1 MYQQMKNPKDKLVHL
16 EGDLYELVRITANAS
31 LIGFDEQLNNIL
43 SLFFFGQQKQ
53 ATKQPKNQESEVSNE
68 HKSIRP

>member
-16 EGDLYELVRITANAS
+16 EGDLYELVRITANAK

-53 ATKQPKNQESEVSNE
+53 PKYQESEVSNE

>member
-16 EGDLYELVRITANAS
+16 EGDLYELVRITANAK
-31 LIGFDEQLNNIL
+31 LIGFDEQLNSIL
-43 SLFFFGQQKQ
+43 SLFFFGEQKNLN
-53 ATKQPKNQESEVSNE
+53 NQESEVSNG

>member
-16 EGDLYELVRITANAS
+16 EGDLYELVRITANVK
-31 LIGFDEQLNNIL
+31 LIGFDEQLNSIL
-43 SLFFFGQQKQ
+43 SLFFFGEQKNQQKNLN
-53 ATKQPKNQESEVSNE
+53 NQESEVSNG